1 VPQTRAARDDSYNVN
16 ARSNDRASQLLNSS
30 LAVDGDYLPINRAE
44 TDFLGDWGPANA
56 NS

>member
-1 VPQTRAARDDSYNVN
+1 VPQPRAARGDSYNVN

-30 LAVDGDYLPINRAE
+30 LAVDRDYLPINRAE
-44 TDFLGDWGPANA
+44 TDFLGDWGPAKL